1 MESVTS
7 FGLKKRRS
15 WLQISKDILEM
26 CLDGCK
32 TTKVV
37 YGTNIAFP
45 RFKEYSEYLVEKG
58 LIKREGL
65 FYVTTEKG
73 KLFIELMD
81 EIIGI
86 FEEAE

>member
-26 CLDGCK
+26 CLDGRK
-32 TTKVV
+32 TTQIV

-58 LIKREGL
+58 LIKRESL
-65 FYVTTEKG
+65 VYVTTEKG
-73 KLFIELMD
+73 RLFIELMD
-81 EIIGI
+81 EIMGI
-86 FEEAE
+86 FKEAE